1 MFSVSEIKTMLQITS
16 TEYDSKIQSYIPVI
30 TDNIISHCNN
40 HFLNPHFDYF
50 LSSNIVFD
58 DSKIQLTN
66 IGNYELVAGDYIR
79 VYGSLRNDNTFL
91 IGSVSTDYL
100 TIDSTFNSIENED
113 LNKSVLISL
122 CKYPQA
128 LKLTFS
134 QMVGYKLENYK
145 AGIVSKQIDDY
156 SYTLEKDLVSG
167 YPKSIMSDLNNF
179 KHPYLLDYN
188 SVYGISRW
196 Y

>member
-1 MFSVSEIKTMLQITS
+1 MFSVSEIQTLLQTS
-16 TEYDSKIQSYIPVI
+16 ENTSLIQNYIPIV
-30 TDNIISHCNN
+30 TDNIITHCNN

-50 LSSNIVFD
+50 LSSNIVFAD
-58 DSKIQLTN
+58 NQIQLTN
-66 IGNYELVAGDYIR
+66 IGTYDLVAGDYIR
-79 VYGSLRNDNTFL
+79 VYGSLKNNYTFL
-91 IGSVSTDYL
+91 VGSVSTNYL
-100 TIDSTFNSIENED
+100 TIDSNFNEIKNED
-113 LNKSVLISL
+113 LGKSVLIAL
-122 CKYPQA
+122 CNYPQA
-128 LKLTFS
+128 LKMPFS
-134 QMVGYKLENYK
+134 QMIGYKLENYK

-167 YPKSIMSDLNNF
+167 YPKSIMSDLSNF